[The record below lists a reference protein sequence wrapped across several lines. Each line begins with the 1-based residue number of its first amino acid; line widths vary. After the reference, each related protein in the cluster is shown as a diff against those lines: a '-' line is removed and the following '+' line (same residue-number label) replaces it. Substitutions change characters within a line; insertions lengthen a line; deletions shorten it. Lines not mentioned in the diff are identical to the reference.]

1 MCEGT
6 KSAINAWDDRDLEM
20 GPLASMEI
28 EFYFIVGKLQPKSK
42 MHVLEVCRFASVAQV
57 SSS

>member
-1 MCEGT
+1 M
-6 KSAINAWDDRDLEM
+6 NAWDDRDLEM

-42 MHVLEVCRFASVAQV
+42 RHVLEVCRFVSVAQV